1 MIYLKVNLLN
11 SLAITFIHNLD
22 YHTHR
27 EHTASTHR
35 AHTHRTHTLTRTS
48 TFYYTVVAV
57 EGGNR
62 ICVGEQIVLV
72 LKFRY

>member
-11 SLAITFIHNLD
+11 SLAITFIHNLA
-22 YHTHR
+22 YNTHR
-27 EHTASTHR
+27 EYTAHTPRTHTAP
-35 AHTHRTHTLTRTS
+35 HTLTRTS